1 MEGLNAITLWDGIAL
16 FVAAVLGGAL
26 NAVAGGGTFIT
37 LPTLIFTGVMPVN
50 ANTTSTVALW
60 PGALASVGAYRK
72 ELATQ
77 RRQLLFLGGT
87 SLVGGVL
94 GAILLVN
101 TSQETFVL
109 LLPYLLLVAT
119 LLFTFGGSIAKVMR
133 ARFGSA
139 SPSSSS
145 SWTALAGVSLL
156 QLVIAIYGGYF
167 GGGIGFLML
176 AMLTL
181 LGMENIHT
189 MNGLK
194 TVLATCINGVA
205 VLIFIFTGQV
215 LWPQAIVMVIG
226 AIAGGYG
233 GASLAQRLDPK
244 LVRRFVIAVGFAMT
258 IYFFIRY

>member
-1 MEGLNAITLWDGIAL
+1 MEVWNAISLWDGIAL
-16 FVAAVLGGAL
+16 FVAAILGGAL

-60 PGALASVGAYRK
+60 PGAVASVGAYRK

-77 RRQLLFLGGT
+77 RRSLLFLGST
-87 SLVGGVL
+87 SLIGGVL
-94 GAILLVN
+94 GAVLLVN

-109 LLPYLLLVAT
+109 LLPYLLLIAT
-119 LLFTFGGSIAKVMR
+119 LLFTFGGSISRVMR
-133 ARFGSA
+133 ARFSA
-139 SPSSSS
+139 TTSTSS
-145 SWTALAGVSLL
+145 SWTSLIGVSVL

-189 MNGLK
+189 MNALK
-194 TVLATCINGVA
+194 TVLASCINGVA
-205 VLIFIFTGQV
+205 VLIFISTGEV
-215 LWPQAIVMVIG
+215 LWPQAIVMVSG

-233 GASLAQRLDPK
+233 GAALAQRLDPK

>member
-1 MEGLNAITLWDGIAL
+1 MALGDVMTLWEGIAL
-16 FVAAVLGGAL
+16 FVAAMLGGAL
-26 NAVAGGGTFIT
+26 NSVAGGGTFIT

-60 PGALASVGAYRK
+60 PGSIASVGAYRK
-72 ELATQ
+72 ELSTQ
-77 RRQLLFLGGT
+77 RRSLLFLGGT

-109 LLPYLLLVAT
+109 LLPYLLLIAT
-119 LLFTFGGSIAKVMR
+119 LLFTFGGSIAKLVR
-133 ARFGSA
+133 GRLGST
-139 SPSSSS
+139 SSSSS
-145 SWTALAGVSLL
+145 SWTSLIGVSLL

-181 LGMENIHT
+181 LGMEQIHT
-189 MNGLK
+189 MNALK
-194 TVLATCINGVA
+194 TVLASCINGVA
-205 VLIFIFTGQV
+205 VLIFIFTGEV
-215 LWPQAIVMVIG
+215 LWPQAIVMVVG

-233 GASLAQRLDPK
+233 GAALAQRLDPK

-258 IYFFIRY
+258 IYFFVRS